1 MKQIIR
7 EILEGKFRYDN
18 ASLNFS
24 CPRIELSMQAG
35 ENREGS
41 FVIYGPEGVL
51 TEGYV
56 ISTDLRMECL
66 TASFSGSQD
75 EIFYRVD
82 AAGVKA
88 GEEIKGDF
96 HIVSNQGEYNLPFS
110 VTINAD
116 VIDSSLGNIKNLFH
130 FTNLA
135 KSNWTEAV
143 SLFYSKEF
151 ERIFTGNDKQ
161 YYSAYKG
168 LSEVHGNEHNV
179 EEFLL
184 EIHKKKP
191 VEYIPEE
198 KQIKIENPAPL
209 SRYALVVN
217 RNGWG
222 YTYLRIETEGDFL
235 SVNERNVSEDA
246 FLGNLYRLYYYI
258 QDDNLHAGNNYG

>member
-18 ASLNFS
+18 ASLDFS
-24 CPRIELSMQAG
+24 CPRIEMSIQAG
-35 ENREGS
+35 ERKEDS
-41 FVIYGPEGVL
+41 FIIYGPEGIL

-75 EIFYRVD
+75 EIFYCVD
-82 AAGVKA
+82 ASESKA
-88 GEEIKGDF
+88 GEEIKGAF
-96 HIVSNQGEYNLPFS
+96 HIVSNQGEYHLPFS
-110 VTINAD
+110 VTVKAD

-135 KSNWTEAV
+135 KSNWEEAV
-143 SLFYSKEF
+143 NLFYNKEF
-151 ERIFTGNDKQ
+151 SQIFTGNDKQ
-161 YYSAYKG
+161 YYTAYKG
-168 LSEVHGNEHNV
+168 LSEVYGNEHNV

-198 KQIKIENPAPL
+198 TQIKIENPTPL

-222 YTYLRIETEGDFL
+222 YTHLRIETEGDFL
-235 SVNERNVSEDA
+235 NIN
-246 FLGNLYRLYYYI
+246 
-258 QDDNLHAGNNYG
+258 